1 MSSSSGQG
9 GGGGGGGSGNAG
21 GGDAHPVRLLTIAR
35 STLNPDGTE
44 ILIQSSSAHSGS
56 SSGEKGSFCRALN

>member
-9 GGGGGGGSGNAG
+9 GGGGGGGAG

-35 STLNPDGTE
+35 STLNPDGSE
-44 ILIQSSSAHSGS
+44 ILIQPPTAHGPGGSA
-56 SSGEKGSFCRALN
+56 GEKGSNATR